1 MTKFRGCIDIHSGQV
16 KQIVGGTLT
25 QDDSLSSIESTH
37 TLENFVLTKPSSYY
51 AQLYS
56 MNNLQGCHVIKLG
69 LNPENDKAAEL
80 ACKTWPKGLQV
91 GGGINLENAQEWL
104 DKGASHI
111 IITSWLFSKMKK
123 RGKWNSIL
131 RSWRRLVTR

>member
-56 MNNLQGCHVIKLG
+56 MNNLQRVPCDKTR
-69 LNPENDKAAEL
+69 PESRE
-80 ACKTWPKGLQV
+80 
-91 GGGINLENAQEWL
+91 
-104 DKGASHI
+104 
-111 IITSWLFSKMKK
+111 
-123 RGKWNSIL
+123 
-131 RSWRRLVTR
+131 